1 MILQQNR
8 EALER
13 QDALKRK
20 LLAICDSES
29 VYAKNLM
36 ECFSQSED
44 MGYRVR
50 VFSDAGQLFQ
60 YGKQHTIDLLLM
72 GDQYPEE
79 MRGKIPAKQRILLTR
94 VEESAESR
102 LEKVSASGSVTG
114 KKEAEKRSEGVS
126 GKRSEVS
133 EKLPTSE
140 RWVYKYQAA
149 SKILQEILV
158 MIREPQ
164 KQKNERKLTQTQAEG
179 LIGVYSPV
187 HRIGKT
193 GFALKLG
200 EQLGEEQPVL
210 YLNLE
215 EYAGVD
221 HYLPMKEDGNLSD
234 LLYYARQEDALFGLR
249 IGKLVVQ
256 RGSLDYIC
264 PMPVTRDLRQVRAEE
279 WLELLEK
286 IRHHTI
292 YQTVILD
299 LGDSIQGLFEI
310 LRHCDRIYS
319 PVINEAGAR
328 EKMAQYV
335 DNVKRLGYEEI
346 LEHTIQEVWE
356 KEYR

>member
-36 ECFSQSED
+36 EYFSQSED

-210 YLNLE
+210 YLNS
-215 EYAGVD
+215 GRIC
-221 HYLPMKEDGNLSD
+221 GCRSLSSHEGGWKSKRSSV
-234 LLYYARQEDALFGLR
+234 LCQTGRC
-249 IGKLVVQ
+249 VV
-256 RGSLDYIC
+256 RTS
-264 PMPVTRDLRQVRAEE
+264 
-279 WLELLEK
+279 
-286 IRHHTI
+286 
-292 YQTVILD
+292 
-299 LGDSIQGLFEI
+299 
-310 LRHCDRIYS
+310 DR
-319 PVINEAGAR
+319 EAGGAKRKPGLYLSHAGDAR
-328 EKMAQYV
+328 LTAGKS
-335 DNVKRLGYEEI
+335 
-346 LEHTIQEVWE
+346 
-356 KEYR
+356 

>member
-94 VEESAESR
+94 VEEPAESR
-102 LEKVSASGSVTG
+102 LEKASATGSVTG
-114 KKEAEKRSEGVS
+114 KKET
-126 GKRSEVS
+126 
-133 EKLPTSE
+133 EKLLTAE

-158 MIREPQ
+158 MIREPP
-164 KQKNERKLTQTQAEG
+164 KQKNERKLTQAQAEG
-179 LIGVYSPV
+179 VIGVYSPV

-249 IGKLVVQ
+249 IGKLVAQ

-264 PMPVTRDLRQVRAEE
+264 TMPVTRDLRQVRAEE